1 MVKEKARHWRK
12 EKEEALEFSGIK
24 SIQQVAEVTD
34 ASKTSAGDSGQGYS
48 TITTVEYDFG
58 VKFGTLARY

>member
-34 ASKTSAGDSGQGYS
+34 ASKTSAGDSGQGHS
-48 TITTVEYDFG
+48 TITTVE
-58 VKFGTLARY
+58 